1 MPLLFSPFFLAV
13 IAEIAGFAI
22 IGGRLGAGLTIVWV
36 FVAFWLGLRLIR
48 RSADDSRAVQA
59 GTREA
64 TSFDTLCL
72 FLAGLLLMI
81 PGFISDIAAAF
92 LLLGPA
98 RGLLRRYVQAHPGA
112 AAEKFAEQAFERA
125 QRFQNKSPVID
136 AVYEEVDPDKKP

>member
-1 MPLLFSPFFLAV
+1 MPFIFSPFFLAV

-22 IGGRLGAGLTIVWV
+22 IGGRIGAGLTIVWV
-36 FVAFWLGLRLIR
+36 FFAFWLGLKLIR

-72 FLAGLLLMI
+72 FAAGLLLMI
-81 PGFISDIAAAF
+81 PGFVSDIAGGL
-92 LLLGPA
+92 LLLGPL
-98 RGLLRRYVQAHPGA
+98 RHMLRRYVQAHPGA

-136 AVYEEVDPDKKP
+136 AEYEEIDQNKKT